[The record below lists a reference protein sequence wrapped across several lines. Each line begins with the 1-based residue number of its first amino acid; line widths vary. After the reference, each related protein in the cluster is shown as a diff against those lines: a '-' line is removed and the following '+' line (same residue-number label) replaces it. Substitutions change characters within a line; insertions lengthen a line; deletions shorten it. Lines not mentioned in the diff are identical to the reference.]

1 MTKRTLGPVTAA
13 SSMGAAAG
21 VLLVGSAAR
30 LGVTLSGEEVGA
42 IIILGT
48 GLGGYLVR
56 PRGEH
61 RA

>member
-1 MTKRTLGPVTAA
+1 MKRTIGPVTAG

-21 VLLVGSAAR
+21 VLLVGAATR

-42 IIILGT
+42 IIVLGT
-48 GLGGYLVR
+48 GLGGYLVK
-56 PRGEH
+56 PGGAH

>member
-1 MTKRTLGPVTAA
+1 
-13 SSMGAAAG
+13 MGAAAG
-21 VLLVGSAAR
+21 VLLVGAAAR
-30 LGVTLSGEEVGA
+30 MGVALSGEEVGA

-56 PRGEH
+56 PGGAH